1 MVVNRV
7 STWSSMVVIL
17 RRPRKLAN
25 TLMVQTITK
34 VKSLFLVVAKKS
46 VKSTSLIAIG
56 GHLFDTP
63 YNRLGG
69 RISSPSVW
77 LGYREVP
84 PHSVFGG
91 YRKLAHRFSWLEI

>member
-46 VKSTSLIAIG
+46 VKSTSLIVLG
-56 GHLFDTP
+56 GHLVDTP
-63 YNRLGG
+63 SIRL
-69 RISSPSVW
+69 RWSLQVDPPISLVGNLTTRNEDSS
-77 LGYREVP
+77 L
-84 PHSVFGG
+84 SLIDFF
-91 YRKLAHRFSWLEI
+91 LFLS